1 MKTLESLY
9 SPRRLA
15 VLLVI
20 ILAIVIPYIITAKYW
35 FYFII
40 LICIWTIVAISV
52 NLIFGYTGQL
62 SFAQGGFFG
71 MGAYTVG
78 LLVVKG
84 GWNFWAAFPVA
95 VIVAALTGVLIGIP
109 SLKVRGPYFVI
120 ATLGFNMILYTVA
133 VNWISF
139 TEGFNGLSGIV
150 IDSIGPLNF
159 DLLTSQYYLI
169 LFFLLIILLVMYRI
183 INSLVGRTY
192 IAIREN
198 EDLAESIGV
207 NGFLNKLMSFV
218 ISAGI
223 AGVAGALYAG
233 LVGTISP
240 EVTFFLRGCE
250 ALTYVV
256 IGGFGTTLGPIIGTM
271 VVMMI
276 PELFQVVPE
285 LRLMLYGLFLV
296 VAIVFMPA
304 GLVGQFRLLWP
315 RLIRLVRKEGLYAG

>member
-1 MKTLESLY
+1 MKTLASLY

-15 VLLVI
+15 LVLAI
-20 ILAIVIPYIITAKYW
+20 ILAILIPYIITARYW

-40 LICIWTIVAISV
+40 LICVWMIVSISV

-95 VIVAALTGVLIGIP
+95 VIVAALTGLVIGFP

-120 ATLGFNMILYTVA
+120 ATLGFNMILYTIA
-133 VNWISF
+133 VNWITF

-150 IDSIGPLNF
+150 IDSIGPLSF
-159 DLLTSQYYLI
+159 ESLTPQYYLI
-169 LFFLLIILLVMYRI
+169 LFFLLMILFVSYRM

-192 IAIREN
+192 MAIREN

-207 NGFLNKLMSFV
+207 NGFLNKLTSFI

-223 AGVAGALYAG
+223 AGLAGALYAG
-233 LVGTISP
+233 FVGTISP
-240 EVTFFLRGCE
+240 EVTFFQKGCE

-256 IGGFGTTLGPIIGTM
+256 IGGFGTTLGPIIGTT

-276 PELFQVVPE
+276 PEFFQVVPE

-304 GLVGQFRLLWP
+304 GMVGQFRLLWP
-315 RLIRLVRKEGLYAG
+315 RLIRLIRKEESYAG